1 MSWAYKQISLRSKML
16 NKNQRQFCFSN
27 DLQILIEIPKTI
39 SHQTKSRDN
48 GKKRSHFTFWHQL
61 FDEFRIVNCQSGGWF
76 QNSRNKIFCGT
87 FIFDIT
93 WGFWINIRQVWNI
106 QFDIGEFFTDFFIWG
121 SRHTWVFWAFQV
133 KQKILLNYSAN
144 SKIIFLKLF

>member
-1 MSWAYKQISLRSKML
+1 MAFSECLCNLYWGLHLGSRWKLLKQKFEKSYLKQFRSSI
-16 NKNQRQFCFSN
+16 N
-27 DLQILIEIPKTI
+27 LQILIEIPKTI

-76 QNSRNKIFCGT
+76 QKSRNKIFCGT
-87 FIFDIT
+87 FIFDIS
-93 WGFWINIRQVWNI
+93 WGILIWINIWQIWNI

-133 KQKILLNYSAN
+133 K
-144 SKIIFLKLF
+144 